1 MQANFTKG
9 VLFAL
14 CAAALNATI
23 GVLSKVLMNH
33 GFTASSVALVK
44 TVLGC
49 LLLSALLLFLK
60 RQPASR
66 ARWWQAAICAF
77 LGIFVLFHFETAAY
91 RQYAAA
97 GVVVVLMAS
106 AAVSAI
112 VLGRVF
118 LQEAITANATV
129 GAALAIVGIVVIFGA
144 DLRQGFTLQGAA
156 LAAIAGGGYGAF
168 SVAMKRMGVS
178 GGLHLTRPLLFF
190 GSLYLLMPAAADG
203 FAPGTLSWLTV
214 AALLAL
220 AALPTILGFFC
231 TTKAIEY
238 LKPSQVQALELT
250 EPLFAALLAFVALHE
265 VPRNSLY
272 AGAVF
277 IVAGLCFSNE
287 LIRLGRKAPAQ
298 QAATKTIDSRAV
310 CADK

>member
-1 MQANFTKG
+1 MPAHFTKG
-9 VLFAL
+9 VIFAL

-23 GVLSKVLMNH
+23 GVLSKILMH
-33 GFTASSVALVK
+33 SGFPASSVALVK

-49 LLLSALLLFLK
+49 LLLSALLLFL
-60 RQPASR
+60 RQRPASQ

-91 RQYAAA
+91 RHYAAA

-129 GAALAIVGIVVIFGA
+129 GAALAIAGIVVIFGA

-156 LAAIAGGGYGAF
+156 LAAMAGGGYGAF

-178 GGLHLTRPLLFF
+178 GGLHLTRQLLLF

-203 FAPGTLSWLTV
+203 FQVGTVSWLTV
-214 AALLAL
+214 GALLAL

-250 EPLFAALLAFVALHE
+250 EPLFAALLAFVALNE
-265 VPRNSLY
+265 VPRSSLY
-272 AGAVF
+272 AGAAF
-277 IVAGLCFSNE
+277 IIAGLCFSNE
-287 LIRLGRKAPAQ
+287 LIRLGKPAPAAQ
-298 QAATKTIDSRAV
+298 TRAKTIDSGAS
-310 CADK
+310 CAD